1 MSGRLQP
8 AADRDF
14 MLAHKIRRRQH
25 EHLAHHV
32 RILLVS
38 AHEPDHASTS
48 RVLDHSFKTSAHQL
62 LKRHPLVDHR
72 RPASTVKQRLLDPR
86 KAAAQ
91 HTDHQVVLVIG
102 LHPGRSAPVELL
114 QQRDQTIRHRRQHLT
129 VLLGFGVYVCW
140 VHSAANTTGDG
151 KPCPRW
157 FSTRYRRK
165 LARLVLAFL
174 PDVRTYPEGEREGR
188 MSAHTAP
195 LTGDELCV
203 AVTDEMV
210 AFHQRYYHR
219 EPVTAKTSL
228 LGDD

>member
-91 HTDHQVVLVIG
+91 HTHHQVVLVIG
-102 LHPGRSAPVELL
+102 LHPGRPATVELL

-129 VLLGFGVYVCW
+129 VLLGSGLYVCW
-140 VHSAANTTGDG
+140 AHSAYEYYRGSGSRARAG
-151 KPCPRW
+151 P
-157 FSTRYRRK
+157 STRYRPR

-174 PDVRTYPEGEREGR
+174 PDVRTYPEGEREG
-188 MSAHTAP
+188 
-195 LTGDELCV
+195 
-203 AVTDEMV
+203 
-210 AFHQRYYHR
+210 
-219 EPVTAKTSL
+219 
-228 LGDD
+228 